1 VLDRLSEDG
10 FEIVRIPTRGGVLD
24 MEALARALDKKILL
38 ASFMLVNNETG
49 AQYAVK
55 EAFAKIRAKYPEA
68 VTHCDAVQG
77 FLKVRFTPAS
87 LGADLVTVSGH
98 KLHAPKG
105 VGGLYISA
113 EMLKAKRIVPFL
125 RGGGQES
132 GRRSGTE
139 NTIGIAAF
147 GAVAE
152 DMAARRTEI
161 AERLA
166 SLRAYAEESD
176 PDS

>member
-1 VLDRLSEDG
+1 MSDLRRTERTPAATV
-10 FEIVRIPTRGGVLD
+10 
-24 MEALARALDKKILL
+24 A
-38 ASFMLVNNETG
+38 
-49 AQYAVK
+49 
-55 EAFAKIRAKYPEA
+55 AKSPAKAKYPEA
-68 VTHCDAVQG
+68 ITHCDAVQG
-77 FLKVRFTPAS
+77 FLKVAMTPAA

-113 EMLKAKRIVPFL
+113 DMIKKKKIVPFL

-132 GRRSGTE
+132 GMRSGTE

-152 DMAARRTEI
+152 DARLRREEI
-161 AERLA
+161 AQKL
-166 SLRAYAEESD
+166 SS
-176 PDS
+176 